1 VDISEDVRSGTQK
14 ESSPKTHD
22 FTQPRW
28 GHDYTFTPLPNNRG
42 TMIGWGED
50 IKEGDYLILKHAHGT
65 TRYRV
70 SHIDYYTD
78 PGDMWRMEVCFA
90 PR

>member
-1 VDISEDVRSGTQK
+1 
-14 ESSPKTHD
+14 
-22 FTQPRW
+22 
-28 GHDYTFTPLPNNRG
+28 
-42 TMIGWGED
+42 MIGWGED